1 MTVTKIEKEF
11 IRHTEKTLRS
21 YKQLKAN
28 IKILEKENKMLASM
42 IATLPAIEYDSI
54 KVQSSGLGNPTEK
67 DALKL
72 IERRLK
78 VKNELENTKHMIF
91 KIDTAMSSLDE
102 IHRRV
107 VQMSFIEGKSWVS
120 MSMKLDYS
128 ERQLRRIRDVAVY
141 KVTIALFGGTVL
153 AKCPKDV
160 RFMSE
165 KDEKTVVK

>member
-28 IKILEKENKMLASM
+28 IKILEKENKMLANM

-72 IERRLK
+72 MERRLK

-141 KVTIALFGGTVL
+141 KVTIAFFGGTVL